1 MCIHFLRSIMHA
13 NKDHIRYFHDAR
25 VIDVGWVV
33 TLKEGREYYG
43 VKYQPG
49 AAGAYGDYR

>member
-1 MCIHFLRSIMHA
+1 MHA